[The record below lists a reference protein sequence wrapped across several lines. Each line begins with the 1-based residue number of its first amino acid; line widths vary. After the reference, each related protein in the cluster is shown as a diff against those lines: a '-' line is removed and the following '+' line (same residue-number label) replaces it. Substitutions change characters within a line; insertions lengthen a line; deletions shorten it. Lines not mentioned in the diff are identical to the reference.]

1 MTWQSL
7 PPRAK
12 AWRAVH
18 ASWSVAQLGCLAYI
32 WACVATRR
40 RTYRT
45 WASVAF
51 LVTEGA
57 ALVVGHGNCPVGG
70 LQAEWGDPVPFF
82 ELILPPRAA
91 KAAIPVL
98 TWISL
103 AAIGGLVFRHPGLVA
118 RADPSRI
125 GVNRRES
132 PER

>member
-12 AWRAVH
+12 ARRIAH

-40 RTYRT
+40 RTYKV

-51 LVTEGA
+51 LVSDGA
-57 ALVVGHGNCPVGG
+57 ALVVGRGDCPVGP

-91 KAAIPVL
+91 KAAVPVL
-98 TWISL
+98 TGISL
-103 AAIGGLVFRHPGLVA
+103 AAIGGLVLRRPGFVGRVHTARRH
-118 RADPSRI
+118 RS
-125 GVNRRES
+125 
-132 PER
+132 